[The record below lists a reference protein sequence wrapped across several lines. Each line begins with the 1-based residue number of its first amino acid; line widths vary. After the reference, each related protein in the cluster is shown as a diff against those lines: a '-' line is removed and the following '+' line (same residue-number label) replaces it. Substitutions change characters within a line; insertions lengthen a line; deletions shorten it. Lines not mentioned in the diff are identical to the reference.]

1 MKRVVILAMVAM
13 GCASLAQAQEK
24 TGEEQFIIYK
34 WYQKGIA
41 HYAKVPPRGV
51 TNYVRINEHGLVIT
65 ERPDIESSGTLRPI
79 RPVSAQGESAAPIT
93 PVTPGSQPPAAAATS
108 QTQEAPPPGTIT
120 REQRC
125 QTAQND
131 LNVMN
136 TKKSIFEEDANGNL
150 IPLDAAAIESRKAQA
165 QQDIA
170 SFCN

>member
-1 MKRVVILAMVAM
+1 MKRVLILAMVAM
-13 GCASLAQAQEK
+13 GCVSLAQAQQK
-24 TGEEQFIIYK
+24 TGDEQFIIYK

-41 HYAKVPPRGV
+41 HYGKVPPRGV
-51 TNYVRINEHGLVIT
+51 TNYVRLNEQGLVIT
-65 ERPDIESSGTLRPI
+65 ERPDIESSGTLRPL
-79 RPVSAQGESAAPIT
+79 RPVSPQGTPGAAIT
-93 PVTPGSQPPAAAATS
+93 PATPGSQPAAAA
-108 QTQEAPPPGTIT
+108 QETAEATPPGTIT

-136 TKKSIFEEDANGNL
+136 TKKSVFEEDSNGNL

-165 QQDIA
+165 QQEIA